1 MTQTYADF
9 AKILSNT
16 AYEAAVFDLDK
27 TIIGTNTSRSIGL
40 GILSKERRK
49 GHYANV
55 AKGIWGAALATAY
68 DKLGSEQRGLEAF
81 IRSVNSAGRA
91 NDKEAYAFAEQC
103 IRRSLLPGVKGLVN
117 MLHEYEIPV
126 MIFTGGLDVSAQA
139 AANILDADAW
149 GSCYAIDGNT
159 IVPSRYAGGAR
170 PSKRVALENFLSHA
184 GYRIENCIV
193 FGDRETD
200 IEAFAAS
207 GYAVAS
213 PKATRRAKRAA
224 DLQVPDYRE
233 LCNAI
238 PAREAALNDLNGSGL
253 YEPIP

>member
-139 AANILDADAW
+139 AANILDADSW
-149 GSCYAIDGNT
+149 GSCYAIKGNT
-159 IVPSRYAGGAR
+159 ILPSIYAETGT
-170 PSKRVALENFLSHA
+170 PSKNAALRNFLAHA
-184 GYRIENCIV
+184 CCPIENCIV

-224 DLQVPDYRE
+224 DLWVPDYRE
-233 LCNAI
+233 LCRAI
-238 PAREAALNDLNGSGL
+238 PAGKRLCTKSSQ
-253 YEPIP
+253 